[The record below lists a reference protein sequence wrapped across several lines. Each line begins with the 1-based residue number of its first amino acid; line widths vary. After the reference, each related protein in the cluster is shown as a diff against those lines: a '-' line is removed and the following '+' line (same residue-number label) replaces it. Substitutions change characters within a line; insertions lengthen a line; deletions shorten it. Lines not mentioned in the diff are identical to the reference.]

1 MGLVFF
7 LALMFF
13 MGSIFVAAAL
23 TPILI
28 YLIKNKAKIRYIKL
42 KLLRTSILLIFSIV
56 VSIGAFMMMIA
67 IINYPL

>member
-42 KLLRTSILLIFSIV
+42 KLLCTSILLIFSIV

>member
-13 MGSIFVAAAL
+13 IGSIFVAAAL

-42 KLLRTSILLIFSIV
+42 KLLCTSILLIFSIV

>member
-1 MGLVFF
+1 
-7 LALMFF
+7 